1 VTGHFLRLPLSHRAA
16 LQRSPLST
24 LHDDED
30 AWLLTQLQRGSHSA
44 FERVYASHKQALYG
58 FLLRLCRDPNLAADL
73 FQNTW
78 LKLARYAAGLRDDT
92 DLRAWLFTVARNE
105 YRSHCRA
112 QMLDLSRL
120 LVLDKV
126 LATEPFTEV
135 PPDRELADID
145 AALAALDLND
155 REVLLLVCVE
165 GLEPRQASAVIGISQ
180 AALRQRLARARKRLR
195 EELERS
201 DELVNPRSREPSS
214 RNP

>member
-1 VTGHFLRLPLSHRAA
+1 V
-16 LQRSPLST
+16 
-24 LHDDED
+24 HDDD
-30 AWLLTQLQRGSHSA
+30 GTWLLTQLQRGSHSA

-58 FLLRLCRDPNLAADL
+58 FLVRLCRDSNVAADL

-78 LKLARYAAGLRDDT
+78 LKLARYAGSLRDGT

-105 YRSHCRA
+105 YRSYCRA

-126 LATEPFTEV
+126 LATEAYTEA

-145 AALAALDLND
+145 AALAALDVND

-165 GLEPRQASAVIGISQ
+165 GLEPRRASAVIGISQ
-180 AALRQRLARARKRLR
+180 PALRQRLARARKRLR
-195 EELERS
+195 DELERI
-201 DELVNPRSREPSS
+201 DGLVDSRSHEPSS